1 MISALSLTFLQ
12 QNAAISRRSVRPNA
26 YVGGI
31 PSQDGR
37 FSLVNVGGG
46 HYREVV
52 ASSRDLS
59 VPALLVTVLL
69 WASAFVGIRA
79 IGDTYSPGALSLGRL
94 VVGSIALTVIAWPRR
109 EPLPRGRS
117 LLLIAFY
124 GVVWFGAYNIALNA
138 AERHL
143 DAGTTALVVNIGP
156 ILIALIAGFLFKEGF
171 PRPLLIGMAVAFAGV
186 ALIAVSTHSDATVE
200 TASTTGV
207 VLCVVAAVCYAIGAL
222 SQKHALVHISPVM
235 SVWLACLVGTVVCL
249 PFAPQLV
256 SQLGDSSAGDIGW
269 LIYLGIFPTAIGF
282 STWAY
287 ALKRLSAGQVAS
299 TTYLV
304 PALATLIS
312 WALLDE
318 VPAALAF
325 VGGALCLL
333 GVTITRLRRRA
344 APVTEPHEDP
354 APVA

>member
-1 MISALSLTFLQ
+1 VT
-12 QNAAISRRSVRPNA
+12 
-26 YVGGI
+26 
-31 PSQDGR
+31 
-37 FSLVNVGGG
+37 
-46 HYREVV
+46 
-52 ASSRDLS
+52 SSRDLS

-79 IGDTYSPGALSLGRL
+79 IGDQFSPGALSLGRL
-94 VVGSIALTVIAWPRR
+94 LVGSIALTAIAWPRR
-109 EPLPRGRS
+109 EPLPNSRA
-117 LLLIAFY
+117 LLLIALY

-143 DAGTTALVVNIGP
+143 DAGTTALVINIGP
-156 ILIALIAGFLFKEGF
+156 ILIALLAGFVLKEGF

-186 ALIAVSTHSDATVE
+186 ALIAVSTRTDSTVE
-200 TASTTGV
+200 TASTAGV
-207 VLCVVAAVCYAIGAL
+207 LLCLVAAVCYAVGAL
-222 SQKHALVHISPVM
+222 SQKLALAHVSPVM

-256 SQLGDSSAGDIGW
+256 SQLGDSSAGDVGW
-269 LIYLGIFPTAIGF
+269 LVYLGVFPTAIGF

-325 VGGALCLL
+325 VGGALCLI
-333 GVTITRLRRRA
+333 GVTITRLRPRTK
-344 APVTEPHEDP
+344 VTS
-354 APVA
+354 VR